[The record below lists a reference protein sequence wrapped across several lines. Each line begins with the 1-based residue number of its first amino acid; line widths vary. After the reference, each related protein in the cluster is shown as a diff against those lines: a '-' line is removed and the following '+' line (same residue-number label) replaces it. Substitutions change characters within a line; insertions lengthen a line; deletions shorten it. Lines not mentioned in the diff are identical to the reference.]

1 MTMKE
6 IEQAAVKNMQKI
18 KSLQNSI
25 KEDIQKAHQKKA
37 YYDREIK
44 EYRKIQGS
52 NMAVMGV
59 GWLMLWMELQDRIK
73 RDNMVIRIG
82 KNMYAYDQMTDLLQ
96 IAHDRHELIKEAKQ
110 NGIEL
115 SEESK
120 QKLKADRLSFLVD
133 QESNDLFKKD
143 DKGLFAMFSK
153 RDEENRKSKDIRQK
167 QRVSHEIE
175 A

>member
-1 MTMKE
+1 MKE
-6 IEQAAVKNMQKI
+6 IEQAATRNMQKI

-25 KEDIQKAHQKKA
+25 KEDIHKAHQKKA

-52 NMAVMGV
+52 NMATIGA
-59 GWLMLWMELQDRIK
+59 GWLMLWMELQDRTK
-73 RDNMVIRIG
+73 RDNMIIRIG
-82 KNMYAYDQMTDLLQ
+82 KNMYAYDKMTDLLQ

-115 SEESK
+115 SGESK
-120 QKLKADRLSFLVD
+120 QKLKADRLSFLID
-133 QESNDLFKKD
+133 RESNDLFKKD
-143 DKGLFAMFSK
+143 DKGLFAMFSR
-153 RDEENRKSKDIRQK
+153 RDKENRENKDIRQK
-167 QRVSHEIE
+167 QRVSHEVE